1 MKKFSFPRIIKR
13 KLFNIIFG
21 GVGKRRLITD
31 YHPSP
36 IRKPRKYRTK
46 MQKIRRSHQGWRNRI
61 YGTITAQKI
70 HKVFG
75 RRKTVAQFRR

>member
-31 YHPSP
+31 YYLKH
-36 IRKPRKYRTK
+36 RQQVKRTK
-46 MQKIRRSHQGWRNRI
+46 IQKIRRAHQGWRNKI

-70 HKVFG
+70 RKVFG
-75 RRKTVAQFRR
+75 RRKPIAQFRR